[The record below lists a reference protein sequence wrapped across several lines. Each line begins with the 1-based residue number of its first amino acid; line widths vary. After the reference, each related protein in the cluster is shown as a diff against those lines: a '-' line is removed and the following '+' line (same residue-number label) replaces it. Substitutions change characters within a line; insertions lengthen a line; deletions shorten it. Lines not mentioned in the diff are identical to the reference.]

1 MNTSVLPA
9 RQLQLR
15 TLISQAG
22 ELSVHLIEGE
32 VPVPSSNEVLI
43 RIEAV
48 PVNPSDVG
56 RLLSA
61 VQIDSLRSV
70 EEAPLPAIQGELP
83 QSALPSLAAR
93 LGKALPAG
101 NEGAGVVVAAGD
113 SPEAQALLGRTV
125 AIFSGKMYQQYCTAR
140 ATDCLV
146 FAEGTN
152 PADVASST
160 VNPLTALGMVETM
173 RAENHTAI
181 VHTVGAS
188 NLGQMLNRIC
198 IADGVGL
205 VNIVRSSEQA
215 ELLREQGAT
224 WVVDST
230 QPNFEEAL
238 FEAIAATGA
247 TIAFDAIGGGKLASQ
262 ILEAMEL
269 ALLQGATNFG
279 DYGSPVHKQVYVY
292 GRLDRSP
299 MPLKQT
305 YGMAWG
311 VGGWLLTY
319 FLQRISADELHRLRA
334 RVVTEMHTTFR
345 SGYSEE
351 ISLSDM
357 LQPDIMRRYARPAT
371 GQKYLVNPTR
381 QIGG

>member
-9 RQLQLR
+9 TQLQLR

-22 ELSVHLIEGE
+22 ELNVHLIEGE
-32 VPVPSSNEVLI
+32 MPVPSSNEVLI

-61 VQIDSLRSV
+61 VKIDSLRSA
-70 EEAPLPAIQGELP
+70 EDAPLPAVHGELP
-83 QSALPSLAAR
+83 QSVLPSLAAR
-93 LGKALPAG
+93 LDKALPAG

-140 ATDCLV
+140 AVDCLV
-146 FAEGTN
+146 LAEGTS
-152 PADVASST
+152 PADAASST

-205 VNIVRSSEQA
+205 VNIVRSSAQA

-224 WVVDST
+224 WVVDSSE
-230 QPNFEEAL
+230 PNFEEAL
-238 FEAIAATGA
+238 YEAIKATGA
-247 TIAFDAIGGGKLASQ
+247 TIAFDAIGGGNLASQ

-269 ALLQGATNFG
+269 ALLQDVTHYG

-299 MPLKQT
+299 MPLRQS

-319 FLQRISADELHRLRA
+319 FLQKTSPDELRRLRA
-334 RVVTEMHTTFR
+334 HVVAELHTTFR

-357 LQPDIMRRYARPAT
+357 LQLDNMRRYARPAT
-371 GQKYLVNPTR
+371 GQKFLVNPTL
-381 QIGG
+381 

>member
-1 MNTSVLPA
+1 MTTSVLPA
-9 RQLQLR
+9 TQLQLR
-15 TLISQAG
+15 TLISQEG
-22 ELSVHLIEGE
+22 ELNAHLIEGE
-32 VPVPSSNEVLI
+32 VPVPSGNEVLI

-48 PVNPSDVG
+48 PINPSDVG

-61 VQIDSLRSV
+61 VKIDSLRSV
-70 EEAPLPAIQGELP
+70 EGSSLPAAQGELP
-83 QSALPSLAAR
+83 QSVLPSLAAR

-173 RAENHTAI
+173 RTENHTAL

-205 VNIVRSSEQA
+205 VNIVRSPAQA
-215 ELLREQGAT
+215 DLLREQGAT
-224 WVVDST
+224 WVVDSS
-230 QPNFEEAL
+230 QPDFEEAL
-238 FEAIAATGA
+238 YEAIKATGA

-269 ALLQGATNFG
+269 ALLQDVTKYG

-299 MPLKQT
+299 MPLRQS

-319 FLQRISADELHRLRA
+319 FLQKISAEDAHRLRA
-334 RVVTEMHTTFR
+334 RVVAEIHTTFR
-345 SGYSEE
+345 SGYGEE

-357 LQPDIMRRYARPAT
+357 LHPDTIRQYARATT
-371 GQKYLVNPTR
+371 GQKFIVNPTLKADR
-381 QIGG
+381 